1 MKKVLLAE
9 ADIPERWY
17 NILPDLPEPPA
28 PYLHP
33 ATLQPLGPA
42 DLAPIFPQAIIAQEV
57 SPERWIEI
65 PDQVRDIYRIWRP
78 SPLYRADRLER
89 ALDTPAKIYYKFEG
103 VSPSGSHKPNTAIAQ
118 AYYNKL
124 EGTKRL
130 TTETGAGQWGS
141 ALSFAGSLFG
151 IKVVV
156 YMVKSSYYQ
165 RPYRRVMMETWG
177 GTVYASPTDR
187 TAAGRAILAR
197 DPDSPGSLAMSI
209 SEATEDAAS
218 RLDTKFA
225 PGSVMNCV
233 LAHQTV
239 IGLEAK
245 KQMEIFGDYPDVVV
259 ACVGGGSNFGGFA
272 YPFLA
277 DRLDGSRLRTRFV
290 AAEPVAC
297 PTLTRGKYAYDY
309 QDAVRTSPVM
319 LMHTVGNTFMPPP
332 IHAGCL
338 QRHADAPSL
347 CLLAYHGHIEARAYT
362 QNQVLSEAV
371 RFARNEGF
379 IIAPESSHALRA
391 AVDEAIAAREAGE
404 ARTILFNLSGVG
416 HFDMYAFEQ
425 FLACKL
431 EDYEPPDAD
440 IERAL
445 TSLPRI
451 PGEN

>member
-1 MKKVLLAE
+1 MKRVVLAPSDL
-9 ADIPERWY
+9 PERWY
-17 NILPDLPEPPA
+17 NITPDLPVAPS

-33 ATLQPLGPA
+33 ETFEPLGPG
-42 DLAPIFPQAIIAQEV
+42 DFEPLLPQTLIKQEF
-57 SPERWIEI
+57 SDERWIEI
-65 PDQVRDIYRIWRP
+65 PDQVRELYQIWRP
-78 SPLYRADRLER
+78 SPLIRANRLEQ
-89 ALDTPAKIYYKFEG
+89 ALKTPAKIYYKFEG
-103 VSPSGSHKPNTAIAQ
+103 VSPAGSHKPNTAIPQ

-141 ALSFAGSLFG
+141 ALSFAGSLFDLE
-151 IKVVV
+151 VVV
-156 YMVKSSYYQ
+156 YMVKSSFHQ
-165 RPYRRVMMETWG
+165 KPYRRVMMETWG

-187 TAAGRAILAR
+187 TAAGRAILAK

-218 RLDTKFA
+218 REDTKFA
-225 PGSVMNCV
+225 PGSVMNYV
-233 LAHQTV
+233 LMHQTV

-259 ACVGGGSNFGGFA
+259 ACVGGGSNFGGFT
-272 YPFLA
+272 YPFMA
-277 DRLDGSRLRTRFV
+277 DRLDGSRPKTRFV
-290 AAEPVAC
+290 AAEPTAC

-309 QDAVRTSPVM
+309 PDTARTSPVM

-332 IHAGCL
+332 IHAGGL
-338 QRHADAPSL
+338 RHHADAPSL
-347 CLLAYHGHIEARAYT
+347 CLLADHGHIEARAYT
-362 QNQVLSEAV
+362 QSQVFSEAV
-371 RFARNEGF
+371 RFARSEGF

-425 FLACKL
+425 YLSGKL
-431 EDYEPPDAD
+431 EDYDPPEND

-445 TSLPRI
+445 TSLPEI
-451 PGEN
+451 PGEL

>member
-1 MKKVLLAE
+1 MKRVVLAPSDL
-9 ADIPERWY
+9 PQRWY
-17 NILPDLPEPPA
+17 NITPDLPAPLT
-28 PYLHP
+28 PYLNP
-33 ATLQPLGPA
+33 ETFKPLNPSDFEQLLPNA
-42 DLAPIFPQAIIAQEV
+42 LIEQEF
-57 SPERWIEI
+57 SRERWLEIPER
-65 PDQVRDIYRIWRP
+65 VRELYQIWRP
-78 SPLYRADRLER
+78 SPLVRADRLER

-103 VSPSGSHKPNTAIAQ
+103 GSPAGSHKPNTAIAQ
-118 AYYNKL
+118 AYYNKI

-165 RPYRRVMMETWG
+165 KPYRRVMMETWG

-225 PGSVMNCV
+225 PGSVMNYV

-259 ACVGGGSNFGGFA
+259 ACVGGGSNFGGLT
-272 YPFLA
+272 YPFMA

-297 PTLTRGKYAYDY
+297 PTLTRGRYAYDY
-309 QDAVRTSPVM
+309 LDAVRTSPIM
-319 LMHTVGNTFMPPP
+319 LMHTVGNTYMPPP
-332 IHAGCL
+332 FHTAGLRRHAG
-338 QRHADAPSL
+338 APSL
-347 CLLAYHGHIEARAYT
+347 CLLANHGHIEARAYT
-362 QNQVLSEAV
+362 PSQVFSEAV
-371 RFARNEGF
+371 RFARNEGL

-425 FLACKL
+425 FLAGKL
-431 EDYEPPDAD
+431 EDYRPPDAD
-440 IERAL
+440 IKRAL
-445 TSLPRI
+445 TSLPQI